1 MSDVQNYL
9 SDNQDQHSNSS
20 AGLND
25 STANATPA
33 RTERRSR
40 RRALIS
46 APVRV
51 RSLGIT
57 NGGPDEISTTL
68 DVSRNGL
75 LFVSSLCTFVPGMD
89 VAVTFPYHKSHME
102 PQSERSGRVTRVS
115 EAPGGNWSVAVTLVV
130 ASTDELVDSSG
141 RKLNETPDSAH
152 APEAKDVKT
161 EKTLVMIV
169 DADPSIRESVKS
181 ALTCEGYEVVALAA
195 ALEAREVLKTRT
207 PALVIAEIEGEGL
220 PGYDLCA
227 YVKATPRLRAVPVV
241 LLTSSAYPSD
251 YSSAHSLGA
260 VVCMAKPYRQDR
272 FAHVVRLL
280 APTAQ
285 AKALPAPPQPVG
297 LKRKPCSTPYM
308 GNGSGIITNAV
319 SSGANASASGANSK
333 SSPSARASI
342 RSRFRTKW

>member
-1 MSDVQNYL
+1 MSDVQSYS
-9 SDNQDQHSNSS
+9 SDKQDQHSNSS
-20 AGLND
+20 AGLGEITTN
-25 STANATPA
+25 STPA

-57 NGGPDEISTTL
+57 NGGPDEVSTTL

-75 LFVSSLCTFVPGMD
+75 LFVSSLCSFVPGME
-89 VAVTFPYHKSHME
+89 VAVTFPYSKSPME
-102 PQSERSGRVTRVS
+102 PQAERSGRVTRVS
-115 EAPGGNWSVAVTLVV
+115 EMPGGKWAVAIVILV
-130 ASTDELVDSSG
+130 ASSDDLVDSAG
-141 RKLNETPDSAH
+141 RKLNDTPDEVSAMEEK
-152 APEAKDVKT
+152 AA
-161 EKTLVMIV
+161 KTLVMIV
-169 DADPSIRESVKS
+169 DADPAIRESVNS
-181 ALTCEGYEVVALAA
+181 ALTSEGYEVVALSTSVM
-195 ALEAREVLKTRT
+195 AREVLKTRT

-227 YVKATPRLRAVPVV
+227 FIKATPRLRTVPVV

-280 APTAQ
+280 APTPQ
-285 AKALPAPPQPVG
+285 AKALPAPPRPVG

-308 GNGSGIITNAV
+308 GNGASIITNAV
-319 SSGANASASGANSK
+319 SSGVNASASGANAK
-333 SSPSARASI
+333 SSPSAKASI